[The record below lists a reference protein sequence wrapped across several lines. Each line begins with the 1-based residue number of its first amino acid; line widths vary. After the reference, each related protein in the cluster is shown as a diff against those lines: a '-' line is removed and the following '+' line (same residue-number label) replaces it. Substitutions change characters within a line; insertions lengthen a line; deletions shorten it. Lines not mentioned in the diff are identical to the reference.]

1 MNYLACFVLGLL
13 VSDWLSVKLAR
24 LAVKSSSEPVREAV
38 RNFARNRNIDLKEK
52 GRIVKTST
60 YDALDAF
67 DSAKNALDVM
77 EALDKITND
86 NSDRS

>member
-1 MNYLACFVLGLL
+1 MSYLACFVLGLL

-38 RNFARNRNIDLKEK
+38 RGFARNRNIDLKEK

-67 DSAKNALDVM
+67 DEAENVL
-77 EALDKITND
+77 EALDKIPSNG
-86 NSDRS
+86 NPPGSAL